1 VRPNADAPSAVA
13 SPPAWRVASA
23 TALAYAAIGW
33 LALLLAVPPGYASP
47 LYPPSGLAL
56 VAALVYGR
64 AALPGIF
71 VGAFLVNIV
80 LGAARGQTDV
90 TAQLAPLAIGAGA
103 MLQAALGAALVRR
116 LVPQPLVLD
125 SARDITA
132 TGVWGG
138 IVACLLNPVLAT
150 AALWAT
156 GAISE
161 SQAGLNALTWWVG
174 DALGVMIG
182 APLALTVIGR
192 PTEAWR
198 PRRRTVA
205 LPLLATTLLLSGATL
220 AVGRWDRE
228 RLVTAFRSDAASL
241 AADAD
246 RRLHEPMQALQ
257 ALAGAY
263 RAAGGMTPA
272 TLEDAARWWLS
283 QPLQLRAVGHASRVG
298 RAELASFQS
307 GRREAGD
314 TGFTVYGRGPSGS
327 GDALVIDL
335 IAPREANARALGVDV
350 TTVPAARAAV
360 DLARGSG
367 EPSASAAFRLSQ
379 SDPHDDE
386 SGFVLYYPLYEGHKP
401 QDPAGRQ
408 QRFSGVLFVTVRAER
423 LLAGLPGNDAGGLRW
438 CLVDTEPGVERARL
452 AGPAGCESE
461 RAERLV
467 AQHRIALA
475 SRTLELRVGST
486 LAWERE
492 RQQTNAWVFSVAG
505 LGAAA
510 VLGALLLTVT
520 GRAHR
525 IGLAV
530 EERTAELRREIS
542 ERRRAEEEMR
552 EVQDRLRGILDNV
565 PIGVMFADLDGR
577 LVETNPC
584 LCTMLGRSADE
595 LVRCS
600 LDDIS
605 HPDEREADR
614 QALEEL
620 RAGKASTVR
629 RQTRLQRADGAVLHA
644 RTLFT
649 LLRDASGQPWRL
661 AGVAEDITEHRRLEE
676 SERALHR
683 AEAANRAKTEFL
695 SRMSHEL
702 RTPLN
707 AMIGFAQ
714 LLGLDRDPPLA
725 PHQREWSTQMLRAGW
740 HLLAMI
746 NDTLDLARLETGSV
760 QLDLRALDLRSA
772 VGASIEMIATA
783 AERMGVTVDAEL
795 APEALAVL
803 ADDTRLKQV
812 LTNLLSNAIKY
823 NRPGGAVVVESA
835 ACDDQHVQLRVR
847 DTGLGMTPEQVAGLF
862 QPYNRLGR
870 EQSGIEGTG
879 IGLVISR
886 RLAELMGGTLE
897 GDSTAGAGSVFT
909 LTLPRAELVAGA
921 PPSTISSPLE
931 PYAKRRVHY
940 IEDNETNVEVMRGV
954 LAQRPQIALEVSMM
968 GLDGLAA
975 VRQHRPHLILLD
987 MHLPDISGLELLR
1000 HLKQDRDVADIP
1012 VIVVSADA
1020 TTARMQE
1027 ALTLGAAHYV
1037 TKPLDVRRF
1046 LRTVDE
1052 ALASHETRWGLI

>member
-1 VRPNADAPSAVA
+1 MRPNADAPSAVA
-13 SPPAWRVASA
+13 TPPAWRVAVA

-47 LYPPSGLAL
+47 LYPPSGIAL
-56 VAALVYGR
+56 VAVLVYGR
-64 AALPGIF
+64 AALPGVF
-71 VGAFLVNIV
+71 LGSCLVNLV
-80 LGAARGQTDV
+80 LGAARGQAELSALLV
-90 TAQLAPLAIGAGA
+90 PVAIGFGA

-125 SARDITA
+125 SVRDITA

-138 IVACLLNPVLAT
+138 IVACLVNPVVAT
-150 AALWAT
+150 AALWSA
-156 GAISE
+156 GALSN
-161 SQAGLNALTWWVG
+161 SQAPVTALTWWVG
-174 DALGVMIG
+174 DTLGVMIG
-182 APLALTVIGR
+182 APLALTLVGR
-192 PTEAWR
+192 PAAAWR

-205 LPLLATTLLLSGATL
+205 LPLLATTLLLAGATV

-228 RLVTAFRSDAASL
+228 RLVASFRADAATL

-246 RRLHEPMQALQ
+246 RQLHEPLQALQ

-263 RAAGGMTPA
+263 RAAGGMNA
-272 TLEDAARWWLS
+272 AMLDDAARWWLS
-283 QPLQLRAVGHASRVG
+283 QPLQLRAAGHASRVP
-298 RAELASFQS
+298 RHAIAAF
-307 GRREAGD
+307 EARQRGAGAAD
-314 TGFTVYGRGPSGS
+314 FTVHMRGPASS
-327 GDALVIDL
+327 PDALVIDL
-335 IAPREANARALGVDV
+335 IAPRESNERALGVDIM
-350 TTVPAARAAV
+350 TIPAARAALE
-360 DLARGSG
+360 LARQSG
-367 EPSASAAFRLSQ
+367 EPTATAAFRLSQ
-379 SDPHDDE
+379 SDPKDDE
-386 SGFVLYYPLYEGHKP
+386 NGFVLYYPLYAGGR
-401 QDPAGRQ
+401 PADAATRAE
-408 QRFSGVLFVTVRAER
+408 RFTGVLFVTVRAER
-423 LLAGLPGNDAGGLRW
+423 LLSSLPGNDAAGLHW
-438 CLVDTEPGVERARL
+438 CLVDTEPGIERVRL
-452 AGPAGCESE
+452 AGPTGCEDE
-461 RAERLV
+461 RPEGLRAE
-467 AQHRIALA
+467 HRIALA
-475 SRTLELRVGST
+475 ARTLELRVTST
-486 LAWERE
+486 PAWERE

-505 LGAAA
+505 LAAAA

-530 EERTAELRREIS
+530 DERTAELRREIG

-577 LVETNPC
+577 LLDTNPC
-584 LCTMLGRSADE
+584 LCTMLGRSAEE

-614 QALEEL
+614 QALRTL
-620 RAGKASTVR
+620 RAGGASTVR
-629 RQTRLQRADGAVLHA
+629 RQTRLLRADGAALHA

-649 LLRDASGQPWRL
+649 LLHDASGQPWRL

-746 NDTLDLARLETGSV
+746 NDTLDLARLETGAV
-760 QLDLRALDLRSA
+760 QLDLRPLDLRSA

-812 LTNLLSNAIKY
+812 LTNLLSNAVKY
-823 NRPGGAVVVESA
+823 NRPGGTVVVESLA
-835 ACDDQHVQLRVR
+835 PDDEHVQLRVR

-870 EQSGIEGTG
+870 EQSTIEGTG

-886 RLAELMGGTLE
+886 RLAELMGGTLD
-897 GDSTAGAGSVFT
+897 GDSTAGSGSVFT

-921 PPSTISSPLE
+921 PPSTISAPLE
-931 PYAKRRVHY
+931 PYTRRRVHY

-954 LAQRPQIALEVSMM
+954 LAQRPQIVLEVSTM

-1027 ALTLGAAHYV
+1027 ALTLGAAQYV

-1052 ALASHETRWGLI
+1052 ALASHETRWGL

>member
-1 VRPNADAPSAVA
+1 MPSPANDTTA
-13 SPPAWRVASA
+13 LPAWRIAA
-23 TALAYAAIGW
+23 GTALAYAAIGW

-47 LYPPSGLAL
+47 LYPSAGLAL
-56 VAALVYGR
+56 VATLIWGRPALAGV
-64 AALPGIF
+64 F
-71 VGAFLVNIV
+71 FGAFLVNVV

-90 TAQLAPLAIGAGA
+90 AAQLAPLAIGIGA
-103 MLQAALGAALVRR
+103 ALQAAVGAALVRR
-116 LVPQPLVLD
+116 RVPQPLVLD
-125 SARDITA
+125 SARDVTA
-132 TGVWGG
+132 TAVYGGVL
-138 IVACLLNPVLAT
+138 ACLVNPALAT
-150 AALWAT
+150 SALWAT
-156 GAISE
+156 GAVGSA
-161 SQAGLNALTWWVG
+161 QAPMTALTWWVG
-174 DALGVMIG
+174 DTLGVMIG
-182 APLALTVIGR
+182 APLVLTLIGR
-192 PTEAWR
+192 PAEAWR

-205 LPLLATTLLLSGATL
+205 MPLLLTTLLLAGATLVVGRWDQERLHAAFKSDGATL
-220 AVGRWDRE
+220 AAE
-228 RLVTAFRSDAASL
+228 TES
-241 AADAD
+241 
-246 RRLHEPMQALQ
+246 RLHEPMQALQ
-257 ALAGAY
+257 AVAGAY
-263 RAAGGMTPA
+263 QAAGGMDAA
-272 TLEDAARWWLS
+272 TLEQAARWWLE
-283 QPLQLRAVGHASRVG
+283 QPMQLRAVGHASRLA
-298 RAELASFQS
+298 RADVPAFETRMRD
-307 GRREAGD
+307 GGEAGY
-314 TGFTVYGRGPSGS
+314 TVYERGPPVAGEVL
-327 GDALVIDL
+327 AIDL
-335 IAPREANARALGVDV
+335 IAPRAQNQRALGVDV
-350 TTVPAARAAV
+350 LSVAAARAAV
-360 DLARGSG
+360 ERARSSGLAT
-367 EPSASAAFRLSQ
+367 ATAAFRLSQ
-379 SDPHDDE
+379 SDPEADE
-386 SGFVLYYPLYEGHKP
+386 NGFVLYLPLYRGAP
-401 QDPAGRQ
+401 PANAA
-408 QRFSGVLFVTVRAER
+408 QRAERFTGVLFVTVHAER
-423 LLAGLPGNDAGGLRW
+423 LLAGLPGNDGRGLSW

-461 RAERLV
+461 KAQRLI
-467 AQHRIALA
+467 ARHRMALA
-475 SRTLELRVGST
+475 TRTLELRVAST
-486 LAWERE
+486 LPWERE

-505 LGAAA
+505 LAAAA

-530 EERTAELRREIS
+530 EERTGELRREIA

-565 PIGVMFADLDGR
+565 PIGVMFIDLDGR
-577 LVETNPC
+577 LVETNPR
-584 LCTMLGRSADE
+584 LCSMLGRSAEE
-595 LVRCS
+595 LVQCS
-600 LDDIS
+600 LGDIS
-605 HPDEREADR
+605 HPDEQAADR

-620 RAGKASTVR
+620 RAGQAQTVR
-629 RQTRLQRADGAVLHA
+629 RQTRLLRADGQVLHA

-649 LLRDASGQPWRL
+649 LLRDAAGQPWRL

-725 PHQREWSTQMLRAGW
+725 PHQREWATQMLRAGW

-760 QLDLRALDLRSA
+760 QLDLRPLDLRNA
-772 VGASIEMIATA
+772 VGASIEMVATA
-783 AERMGVTVDAEL
+783 AERMGVTLDAEI

-803 ADDTRLKQV
+803 ADDTRFKQV
-812 LTNLLSNAIKY
+812 LTNLLSNAVKY
-823 NRPGGAVVVESA
+823 NRPGGTVVVESA
-835 ACDDQHVQLRVR
+835 SAGEQQVLLRVR

-897 GDSTAGAGSVFT
+897 GASTAGQGSVFT
-909 LTLPRAELVAGA
+909 LTLPRAELAATA
-921 PPSTISSPLE
+921 PASTISSPLE

-975 VRQHRPHLILLD
+975 VRQRRPHLILLD

-1020 TTARMQE
+1020 TTARMEE
-1027 ALTLGAAHYV
+1027 ALTLGAAQYI

-1052 ALASHETRWGLI
+1052 ALAAHETRWGLL